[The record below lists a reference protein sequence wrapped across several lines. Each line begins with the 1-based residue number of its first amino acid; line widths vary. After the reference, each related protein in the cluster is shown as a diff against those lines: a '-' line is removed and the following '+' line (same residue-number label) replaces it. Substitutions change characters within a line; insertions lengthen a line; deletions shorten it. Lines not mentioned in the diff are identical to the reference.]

1 MNNNPC
7 NEYVLD
13 GSKLA
18 VVDFEKDLGLLISK
32 DLKWDEQV
40 KSSLGK
46 ANQTIAWITRNV
58 ICKSKEVMKKIHTST
73 AETPLVVLCP
83 TLVTCCCTRQLGHHL

>member
-13 GSKLA
+13 GSKPA

-32 DLKWDEQV
+32 DLKNGMSRLKALWVRQT
-40 KSSLGK
+40 KQLPGLLG
-46 ANQTIAWITRNV
+46 
-58 ICKSKEVMKKIHTST
+58 M
-73 AETPLVVLCP
+73 
-83 TLVTCCCTRQLGHHL
+83 

>member
-7 NEYVLD
+7 NGYVLD

-40 KSSLGK
+40 KSSLG
-46 ANQTIAWITRNV
+46 
-58 ICKSKEVMKKIHTST
+58 
-73 AETPLVVLCP
+73 
-83 TLVTCCCTRQLGHHL
+83 

>member
-1 MNNNPC
+1 MSPNGGFFLLLSQAIQCAYQFPNNNPC

-32 DLKWDEQV
+32 DLK
-40 KSSLGK
+40 GK
-46 ANQTIAWITRNV
+46 VRV
-58 ICKSKEVMKKIHTST
+58 I
-73 AETPLVVLCP
+73 
-83 TLVTCCCTRQLGHHL
+83 

>member
-1 MNNNPC
+1 MTAKCKVLHFDMNNNPC

-46 ANQTIAWITRNV
+46 ANQTIAW
-58 ICKSKEVMKKIHTST
+58 
-73 AETPLVVLCP
+73 PDY
-83 TLVTCCCTRQLGHHL
+83 